1 MAIVLLFLMAS
12 RLKSRAQFVSIINK
26 TINFWKF
33 SKTYLTIL
41 LFPFQWFRRTF
52 LFLKW
57 PPSLKGDSEKS
68 RKTWKAIIW
77 RVSEVE
83 NELAWSKWGF
93 LLQLCRL
100 ESKSVKST
108 GAYWRGFASLPLNRS
123 DHRVSKCNQS
133 KKKTQKENCWVS
145 LIWPWAFDDFFGHK
159 TFIWVGVKSSFKHC
173 VLLLRHRPIYCIF
186 TYFSFFNTNKRTVG
200 PKRFVI
206 FL

>member
-68 RKTWKAIIW
+68 RKTWKGNHLKGKWGGKWISLIKV
-77 RVSEVE
+77 RVSSP
-83 NELAWSKWGF
+83 A
-93 LLQLCRL
+93 
-100 ESKSVKST
+100 
-108 GAYWRGFASLPLNRS
+108 
-123 DHRVSKCNQS
+123 VSS
-133 KKKTQKENCWVS
+133 
-145 LIWPWAFDDFFGHK
+145 
-159 TFIWVGVKSSFKHC
+159 GVKVCEVHWSVLERFCFITTQPIRPQSIKMQPVKEENSKRKLLGVVDLTLSFWW
-173 VLLLRHRPIYCIF
+173 
-186 TYFSFFNTNKRTVG
+186 FFWT
-200 PKRFVI
+200 
-206 FL
+206 